1 MRARLTWEQREARK
15 AARRAGQQVLT
26 ALSHMQAALH
36 EAEVWGP
43 VDLDQAD
50 YWQGRVNRF
59 ATTATVY
66 ARVAARWALEATK

>member
-1 MRARLTWEQREARK
+1 
-15 AARRAGQQVLT
+15 
-26 ALSHMQAALH
+26 MQAALH

>member
-1 MRARLTWEQREARK
+1 VRARLTWEQREARK
-15 AARRAGQQVLT
+15 AARRAGQQV
-26 ALSHMQAALH
+26 QAALH